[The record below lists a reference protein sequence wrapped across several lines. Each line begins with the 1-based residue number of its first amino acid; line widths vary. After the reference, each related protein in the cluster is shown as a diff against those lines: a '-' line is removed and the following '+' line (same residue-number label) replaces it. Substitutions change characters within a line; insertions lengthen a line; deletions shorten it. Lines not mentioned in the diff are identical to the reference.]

1 MLLPA
6 CLPAFSANF
15 NAASVRTAKK
25 ALQKKRLSQKKS
37 KVNER
42 DHSGGAIS
50 SIIREG
56 DRSYK
61 IRKCC
66 ADFLRMLQNQEVLET
81 NVLVLCAIDL
91 ASQDW
96 NEGLQDDQLNMS
108 ETVAA
113 VAKGIRGT
121 FLAITQVIGST
132 QAESP
137 KIYQNWKMKIKI
149 EVDT

>member
-1 MLLPA
+1 M
-6 CLPAFSANF
+6 F
-15 NAASVRTAKK
+15 
-25 ALQKKRLSQKKS
+25 
-37 KVNER
+37 
-42 DHSGGAIS
+42 
-50 SIIREG
+50 
-56 DRSYK
+56 
-61 IRKCC
+61 
-66 ADFLRMLQNQEVLET
+66 QNQEVLET